1 MSQQACCSMQAKV
14 GSLLLITCYNRR
26 IRVVTFQG
34 IHLSR
39 QIAVDT
45 LHPMHCG
52 MYAEAEADALR
63 LVRFGRFIMVDMF

>member
-39 QIAVDT
+39 QIAADA
-45 LHPMHCG
+45 LHQMHCG
-52 MYAEAEADALR
+52 MYAEADALR
-63 LVRFGRFIMVDMF
+63 LVRFGRFIMVDVF